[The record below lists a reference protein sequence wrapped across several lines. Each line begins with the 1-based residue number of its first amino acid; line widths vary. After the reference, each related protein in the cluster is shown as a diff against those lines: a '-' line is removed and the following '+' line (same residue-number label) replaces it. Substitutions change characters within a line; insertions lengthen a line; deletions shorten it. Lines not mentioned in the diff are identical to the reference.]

1 MEKGYKRIQNI
12 SVMCKTFNLAELCS
26 SHSGEAKAP
35 SQLGCVS
42 PLT

>member
-26 SHSGEAKAP
+26 PQAA
-35 SQLGCVS
+35 LR
-42 PLT
+42 